1 MGEKDTALVVTG
13 GDEPVWLRVGSCPT
27 QNLHHFYEST
37 DFTLAER
44 PSSVTRASEPVSD
57 RLRVRAG
64 LGLVT
69 VNRDLLKSTE
79 KTSWRDFLPHP
90 EEKNL
95 EFEGEYLQKFV
106 FI

>member
-1 MGEKDTALVVTG
+1 M
-13 GDEPVWLRVGSCPT
+13 
-27 QNLHHFYEST
+27 ST
-37 DFTLAER
+37 L
-44 PSSVTRASEPVSD
+44 PISVTEPCPGELPKVTAPSATDLFSLLKKGGLRCVSSSLGREANAD
-57 RLRVRAG
+57 RLPVQG
-64 LGLVT
+64 FVT